1 MIGTRAKVAGLLLLA
16 TSMAVVLSA
25 WTPEQPVL
33 RVCAD
38 PDDLPFSNERQE
50 GFENK
55 IAQLMAAELG
65 DSLVNVW
72 WPHRRG
78 FVRNTLRAG
87 LCDLIVGVPKGFDPV
102 LTTKPYYRSTY
113 YFVYRQGRNLDIR
126 SLDDTVLRHLKI
138 GVNLIGYDYTNTPPA
153 HALSARGVVG
163 NLVGFH
169 TFYTPTADRPHDI
182 IDAVANGT
190 VDVAIVWGPLAGH
203 YASRAPVPLTLV
215 ALPDSDAASGMPFA
229 FDIAMAVRRS
239 DKAFSARIDSVLARK
254 HDEIV
259 GILRQYHVPM
269 IATEGGGGGAGHTG
283 LDRTPAASPQPA
295 IRDSLLA
302 TEAEYQGWK
311 WFHVYCYRCHG
322 VDAFGGQLAPD
333 LRNSLSAQ
341 GGLTRDTFLV
351 AVRDGRPTKG
361 MPPWNVLLNDKQIEE
376 LYAYVKARSDGRLA
390 PGRPHRAA
398 AP

>member
-38 PDDLPFSNERQE
+38 PDDLPFSNEQQE

-55 IAQLMAAELG
+55 IAQLIAAELG

-87 LCDLIVGVPKGFDPV
+87 LCDLIIGVPKGFDPV

-163 NLVGFH
+163 NLIGFH
-169 TFYTPTADRPHDI
+169 TFYTASADRPHDI

-254 HDEIV
+254 HDDIV

-269 IATEGGGGGAGHTG
+269 ITTE
-283 LDRTPAASPQPA
+283 
-295 IRDSLLA
+295 
-302 TEAEYQGWK
+302 
-311 WFHVYCYRCHG
+311 V
-322 VDAFGGQLAPD
+322 
-333 LRNSLSAQ
+333 
-341 GGLTRDTFLV
+341 
-351 AVRDGRPTKG
+351 GR
-361 MPPWNVLLNDKQIEE
+361 
-376 LYAYVKARSDGRLA
+376 
-390 PGRPHRAA
+390 
-398 AP
+398 